1 MLNKSQYTRE
11 CLLKHPLL
19 ISKLLKDKSFN
30 PKITKGILY
39 GMIPFRSS
47 IEIECI
53 GSLARTFRHDYT
65 NPNHRTAFPKLKK
78 KYDVF
83 DYNDDFTRDK
93 KEICEHRI
101 SIINYSQAAGLYKV
115 LEDMKKYCK
124 LNMSSGIHIHIDAHK
139 ISNQNFLSTG
149 DNLRKVEKFLT
160 SKLDTLEEIFGKYE
174 GTYNEKCVNF
184 DSRYSWINVQ
194 YREFGSIEFRIAPMT
209 FDYETI
215 IMWIIKCNK
224 IVKELYK
231 ELRISY

>member
-47 IEIECI
+47 VEIECI
-53 GSLARTFRHDYT
+53 KSLGRTFRHDYT
-65 NPNHRTAFPKLKK
+65 NPNHCTAFTKLKK

-139 ISNQNFLSTG
+139 ISNVSYLSNR
-149 DNLRKVEKFLT
+149 DNKSKVADFLT

-174 GTYNEKCVNF
+174 GTYNEKYVNF
-184 DSRYSWINVQ
+184 DSRCSWINVQ

>member
-47 IEIECI
+47 VEIECI
-53 GSLARTFRHDYT
+53 KSLGQTFVHKYT
-65 NPNHRTAFPKLKK
+65 NNRGNELFTKLKE
-78 KYDVF
+78 KYDLY
-83 DYNDDFTRDK
+83 DYNDDFTYDK
-93 KEICEHRI
+93 KSLCEHRI

-139 ISNQNFLSTG
+139 ISNHNFLSTG
-149 DNLRKVEKFLT
+149 DNLRKVERFLA
-160 SKLDTLEEIFGKYE
+160 SNLDTLEEIFGKYE
-174 GTYNEKCVNF
+174 GEYNEKYVHF
-184 DSRYSWINVQ
+184 DERRSWINVQ

-224 IVKELYK
+224 IIKELYK
-231 ELRISY
+231 EFRISY

>member
-30 PKITKGILY
+30 PKITKCILY

-53 GSLARTFRHDYT
+53 KSLSRAFYHSKNSLWRSNVFIAR
-65 NPNHRTAFPKLKK
+65 
-78 KYDVF
+78 KYDI
-83 DYNDDFTRDK
+83 YEYDDDRNYSS
-93 KEICEHRI
+93 KEISEHRI

-124 LNMSSGIHIHIDAHK
+124 LNMKSGIHIHIDAHE
-139 ISNQNFLSTG
+139 ISNYNFLFTK
-149 DNLRKVEKFLT
+149 DNSRKVERFLT

-174 GTYNEKCVNF
+174 GNYNKKCVHFNE
-184 DSRYSWINVQ
+184 RCSWINVQ
-194 YREFGSIEFRIAPMT
+194 SNEFGSIEFRIAPMT

-231 ELRISY
+231 EFRISY